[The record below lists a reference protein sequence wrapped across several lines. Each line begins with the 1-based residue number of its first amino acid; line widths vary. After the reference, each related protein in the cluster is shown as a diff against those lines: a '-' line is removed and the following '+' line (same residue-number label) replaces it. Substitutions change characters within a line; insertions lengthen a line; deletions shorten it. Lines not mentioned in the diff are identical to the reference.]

1 MNIDRAVPVGLI
13 VNELVSNSFKYA
25 FHHTSLPKVMVVL
38 QQTNDKNFM
47 LQVSDNGMGK
57 PVENINGKGSFGLKL
72 VRILAGQLNAD
83 IKIENQGGTHF
94 TLQTKVI

>member
-1 MNIDRAVPVGLI
+1 MDIDRAVPVGLI

-25 FHHTSLPKVMVVL
+25 FHHTSLPKVRVVL

-47 LQVSDNGMGK
+47 LQVSD
-57 PVENINGKGSFGLKL
+57 NGKGSFGLKL